1 MRTLLALLLVGVLPV
16 SAQQPEP
23 DGSVTF
29 SVTSNLVVVNVGAKD
44 RNGRPLEDL
53 KAEDFEVIEEG
64 KKQEI
69 SVFEFQRLDGAALL
83 AAAQADPIETDR
95 TEADLRVAE
104 AGEKPKRERE
114 ITPSTPGQV
123 RYQDRRL
130 LVLYFDLSSMPPTDQ
145 IRARKAAETF
155 LAEQMTAADLVAVM
169 AFSSRL
175 QVLQDFTDNRELLR
189 EVIASFRIGE
199 ASELA
204 LDADTD
210 EDSAID
216 DGAAFVADETEFN
229 IFNTDQK
236 LSALESA
243 TKMLGSLPEKKAL
256 VYFASGVS
264 RTGVENNSQLRST
277 VNAAVRANVSF
288 YPIDTRGLVAEAP
301 LGDATVGSQRGTRAF
316 SGQGQ
321 RQRRERFNDSQDT
334 LVTLAEDT
342 GGRVFLNDNNLT
354 MGIKRAQQE
363 ISSYYILGYY
373 STNTTGDGR
382 YRRVKIRLRSN
393 PKAKLDYRSGYFGP
407 KDFRRFSQADKERQL
422 EEALLLGDPI
432 TDLRL
437 ALEVNYFR
445 LGRDQYFVPVA
456 VKVPGSELE
465 LARKG
470 GREQTRL
477 DFIGQ
482 VRNQRGRL
490 VASLRDHIEVKLQGE
505 KAEGLSS
512 HNLQYDSGFTLPPG
526 DYTLK
531 FLTREN
537 ETGKMG
543 TFETNFAIP
552 DLGEEKAYSRVSSVV
567 WSNQREALDEAVG
580 AAERRKKV
588 LATHPL
594 VHDGQKLIPSITR
607 VFRKEQAMYVYLEV
621 YDAGSGGRAEQASI
635 SAGVTLYRDGVKM
648 FESERLRVSETG
660 EAKRKAAPVEFQIPL
675 DELAAGKYVCQ
686 VSVIDEIAR
695 KFAFR
700 RAPIVLLP

>member
-1 MRTLLALLLVGVLPV
+1 MRTLLAFLLLVVLV
-16 SAQQPEP
+16 ASAQQPQHETEP
-23 DGSVTF
+23 ADSLTF
-29 SVTSNLVVVNVGAKD
+29 SVTSNLVVLNVGVKD
-44 RNGRPLEDL
+44 RNGQPLEDL
-53 KAEDFEVIEEG
+53 KAEDLEITEEG
-64 KKQEI
+64 EKQQI
-69 SVFEFQRLDGAALL
+69 SVFEYQRLDEAQPAAVARAESADT
-83 AAAQADPIETDR
+83 AARE
-95 TEADLRVAE
+95 
-104 AGEKPKRERE
+104 GGKGSRERE
-114 ITPSTPGQV
+114 ITPAKPGQV
-123 RYQDRRL
+123 RYHDRRL
-130 LVLYFDLSSMPPTDQ
+130 LVLYFDFSSMPPADQ

-175 QVLQDFTDNRELLR
+175 QVLQDFTDDRELLR
-189 EVIASFRIGE
+189 EVIASLRIGE

-210 EDSAID
+210 EASALD
-216 DGAAFVADETEFN
+216 EGAAFVADETEFN

-264 RTGVENNSQLRST
+264 RTGIENNSQLRST

-301 LGDATVGSQRGTRAF
+301 LGDATVGSQRGTRAY

-354 MGIKRAQQE
+354 MGIRRAQQE

-373 STNTTGDGR
+373 STNASGDGR
-382 YRRVKIRLRSN
+382 YRRVKIRLRSD

-422 EEALLLGDPI
+422 EEVLLLGDPI

-482 VRNQRGRL
+482 VRDERGRL
-490 VASLRDHIEVKLQGE
+490 VASLRDHIEVKLQGD

-526 DYTLK
+526 DYSLK
-531 FLTREN
+531 FVTREN

-543 TFETNFAIP
+543 TFETNFEIP
-552 DLGEEKAYSRVSSVV
+552 DLDEEKAYSRVSSVV
-567 WSNQREALDEAVG
+567 WSNQRESLDEAVG
-580 AAERRKKV
+580 AAERNKKV

-594 VHDGQKLIPSITR
+594 VQDGQKLIPSITR
-607 VFRKEQAMYVYLEV
+607 VFRKEQPMYVYLEV
-621 YDAGSGGRAEQASI
+621 YDAAPEGRTEQASI
-635 SAGVTLYRDGVKM
+635 AAGLTLYRDGVKT
-648 FESERLRVSETG
+648 FESEPLQVSEIT
-660 EAKRKAAPVEFQIPL
+660 ETKRKAAPVEFQIPL
-675 DELAAGKYVCQ
+675 SELAPGKYVCQ
-686 VSVIDEIAR
+686 VNVIDEVGR

>member
-1 MRTLLALLLVGVLPV
+1 MRTLALLLAGVLAV

-23 DGSVTF
+23 AGSVTF
-29 SVTSNLVVVNVGAKD
+29 SVTSNLVVVNVGVTD
-44 RNGRPLEDL
+44 RAGRPLEDL
-53 KAEDFEVIEEG
+53 KAEDFEIIEEG
-64 KKQEI
+64 KKQQI
-69 SVFEFQRLDGAALL
+69 SVFEFQRLEAEPEPLATPETQPAE
-83 AAAQADPIETDR
+83 AAAKA
-95 TEADLRVAE
+95 
-104 AGEKPKRERE
+104 KRERE
-114 ITPSTPGQV
+114 ITPSAPGQV
-123 RYQDRRL
+123 RYHDRRL
-130 LVLYFDLSSMPPTDQ
+130 LVLYFDLSSMPPADQ
-145 IRARKAAETF
+145 IRAQKAADKF
-155 LAEQMTAADLVAVM
+155 LDEHMTATDLIAVM

-175 QVLQDFTDNRELLR
+175 QVLQDFTDSRELLK

-229 IFNTDQK
+229 VFNTDRK

-301 LGDATVGSQRGTRAF
+301 LGDATVGSQRGTRAY

-334 LVTLAEDT
+334 LFTLAKDT
-342 GGRVFLNDNNLT
+342 GGRVFLNDNNLA
-354 MGIKRAQQE
+354 MGITRAQQA
-363 ISSYYILGYY
+363 IASYYILGYY
-373 STNTTGDGR
+373 STNTKADGR

-393 PKAKLDYRSGYFGP
+393 LKAKLDYRSGYFGP
-407 KDFRRFSQADKERQL
+407 KDFSRFSRADKEQQL

-470 GREQTRL
+470 GKEQTRL

-482 VRNQRGRL
+482 VRDQRGRL
-490 VASLRDHIEVKLQGE
+490 MASLRDHIEVKLQGE

-512 HNLQYDSGFTLPPG
+512 HNLQYDSGFTLAPG

-537 ETGKMG
+537 ATGKMG
-543 TFETNFAIP
+543 TFETRFEIP
-552 DLGEEKAYSRVSSVV
+552 DLGEEKAYSRISSVV
-567 WSNQREALDEAVG
+567 WSNQRESLDEAVG
-580 AAERRKKV
+580 AAERNKKL
-588 LATHPL
+588 LASHPL

-607 VFRKEQAMYVYLEV
+607 VFRKEQSLYVYFEV
-621 YDAGSGGRAEQASI
+621 YDAGSEGRSKQTSI

-648 FESERLRVSETG
+648 FESEPLRVSETG
-660 EAKRKAAPVEFQIPL
+660 EAKRKATPVEFQIPL
-675 DELAAGKYVCQ
+675 NELAPGEYVCQ

-700 RAPIVLLP
+700 RTPIVLLP